1 MSALRS
7 RGLAVLAALALLALT
22 PTSRAD
28 DLAPDAV
35 CVRVGRLHTGRE
47 VLDDALIYVR
57 GGKVEAILSGAE
69 ANPPVGVPL
78 VDRRELVAIPGLVLT
93 QLALPGQRGDREQ
106 DTVSARF
113 RALDGFDA
121 YRDYREL
128 LAQGV
133 TAAFVHPGRGR
144 LVTGEGAVVKLAGEA
159 AGRVLVER
167 GSLCVELGDAALGPP
182 ARVEIPIPSSSD
194 VPITPGEPQR
204 PTSRLGLVPEL
215 RAAIEAALRYEEA
228 RERLAA
234 RERPG
239 FDPDLAALAEAIVA
253 GRLRIDARRASD
265 LRRVVALAAELELRP
280 VIAGATE
287 VHAALAEVARLGSP
301 VIFEVP
307 VTLRGRP
314 TTLGENP
321 DRLRPRLDTPRALAA
336 AGVPFALAP
345 APGSERELRLLA
357 GFAARGGL
365 APEAALHAITRGA
378 AEVLGVAE
386 RIGSLEP
393 GRDADF
399 VLLSGAPL
407 ATASEVVETWVD
419 GRPRYRAPRREG
431 AVVVR
436 AGTIHTAAGPP
447 IVNGEVLIQDGAIA
461 AVGSSVPHPRGARL
475 IDAGPHGVVTPGFV
489 DAYGHLGLE
498 GQGGVVRGN
507 AELALGLGRA
517 GPSFWRV
524 ARAGVTTVVLAPRR
538 LDRQGSPLLALKTA
552 PTRSLADDLRGG
564 LVLDPLVGVAFDLRG
579 SDPLAVPG
587 GLRQRLAQAKG
598 YAKQWDKYEA
608 DLAKWRAEREKKAA
622 ERAAEEAKARR
633 TRRPGESEPAPEA
646 KQEEAQQAEPAKGE
660 GATVEQVP
668 AEADPVSGTWTF
680 TLAGGPFPPRKGEL
694 LLELKAD
701 KQTVRGIAR
710 EEGGGGEQVPVTGRL
725 AGNRL
730 TLTLDVQ
737 TPFGPPQVEA
747 DVEEDLLRGTVRL
760 GPVTL
765 SFEANR
771 TAKAIPELKL
781 QLKRSRSG
789 KDGRPAPPPADPA
802 LEALRRVLAGEAV
815 LAVWV
820 DHPRLALEVTQAL
833 AKENVRAVLLGLSDA
848 DLVADALRAADVG
861 VLLRPEATVWREGEE
876 LSPAVLLA
884 GRAALGFM
892 SEAEDGA
899 AELPL
904 RTVAA
909 VARGLSEGQALLAL
923 TRDAARL
930 VGLEARIGSLE
941 VGKDGDLLVWSGPP
955 FEATSRLEAV
965 VIGGRVVPRHEEER

>member
-7 RGLAVLAALALLALT
+7 RGPAALAALALLVLA

-28 DLAPDAV
+28 ELRGDAV

-69 ANPPVGVPL
+69 AQPPVGVPL

-93 QLALPGQRGDREQ
+93 QLALPGQGGDREQ

-144 LVTGEGAVVKLAGEA
+144 LVTGEGAVVKLAGAPEE
-159 AGRVLVER
+159 RVLVAR
-167 GSLCVELGDAALGPP
+167 GALCVELGDAALGPP

-228 RERLAA
+228 RERLWA
-234 RERPG
+234 RERPA
-239 FDPDLAALAEAIVA
+239 FEPDLAALAEAIVA
-253 GRLRIDARRASD
+253 GRLRIDARRAGD

-301 VIFEVP
+301 VIFEIP
-307 VTLRGRP
+307 VTLRGQP

-365 APEAALHAITRGA
+365 SPEAALHAITRGA

-399 VLLSGAPL
+399 VLLTGAPL

-419 GRPRYRAPRREG
+419 GVPRYRAPRREG
-431 AVVVR
+431 TVIVR

-447 IVNGEVLIQDGAIA
+447 IVNGEVLIEDGSIA

-475 IDAGPHGVVTPGFV
+475 IDAGPQGVVTPGFI

-507 AELALGLGRA
+507 AELELGLGRA
-517 GPSFWRV
+517 GPSFLRV
-524 ARAGVTTVVLAPRR
+524 ARAGVTTVVLAPHR
-538 LDRQGSPLLALKTA
+538 LHRQGSPLLALKTA

-564 LVLDPLVGVAFDLRG
+564 LVLDPVVGVVFDLRR

-587 GLRQRLAQAKG
+587 TLRQRLAQAKA

-608 DLAKWRAEREKKAA
+608 ALAKWQAEQEKKAA
-622 ERAAEEAKARR
+622 EQAAEAAKARR
-633 TRRPGESEPAPEA
+633 TRRPGEAKSAPEEEKDEA
-646 KQEEAQQAEPAKGE
+646 EEAKDSGKDE
-660 GATVEQVP
+660 GPTVEQVP
-668 AEADPVSGTWTF
+668 AEADPISGTWVF
-680 TLAGGPFPPRKGEL
+680 TLSGGPFPPRKGEL
-694 LLELKAD
+694 LLELDAD

-710 EEGGGGEQVPVTGRL
+710 EEGGAGEQVPVTGRL

-771 TAKAIPELKL
+771 TAKAVPELKL
-781 QLKRSRSG
+781 QLKRNRG
-789 KDGRPAPPPADPA
+789 KDGRPAPPRADPG

-820 DHPRLALEVTQAL
+820 DHPRLALEVTETL
-833 AKENVRAVLLGLSDA
+833 RKEQVRAVLLGLSDA
-848 DLVADALRAADVG
+848 DLVADELRAADVG
-861 VLLRPEATVWREGEE
+861 VLLRPEATVWRDGEE
-876 LSPAVLLA
+876 LSPAVALA
-884 GRAALGFM
+884 GRAPLAFM

-904 RTVAA
+904 RAVAA
-909 VARGLSEGQALLAL
+909 VARGLGEGQALLAL

-930 VGLEARIGSLE
+930 LGLEARVGSLE